1 MRKIVAVLAS
11 SAIALAACGGSSSSR
26 SDSSSSDGES
36 FSQLFEQSRNATLK
50 VTYSTTDENGSTGE
64 PFTLAQDGPDKTSL
78 IRGDFE
84 VIVNGTTATQCTNLQ
99 SEPTCT
105 DYPGGVATARA
116 QIAKVTA
123 TLTAANAV
131 ITGAAKS
138 NGVGESSTERIA
150 GRTAECVTITPG
162 SGIVGD
168 IAKKLGGG
176 SYETCLDKD
185 TGVLLKWEVQGG
197 SQAAG
202 IIATSVE
209 QPGASDFEAP
219 AGSTATTESGST
231 DTTARDRE
239 TPTTACTPMTLAGNI
254 TVPGVTLPC
263 VPS

>member
-1 MRKIVAVLAS
+1 MRKIVAVLAL
-11 SAIALAACGGSSSSR
+11 SAIALAACGGSSSSK
-26 SDSSSSDGES
+26 SDSSRSDGES
-36 FSQLFEQSRNATLK
+36 FSKLFEQSRNATLK
-50 VTYSTTDENGSTGE
+50 VTYSSTDENGSTGE
-64 PFTLAQDGPDKTSL
+64 SFTLAQDGPDKTALTTS
-78 IRGDFE
+78 DSE
-84 VIVNGTTATQCTNLQ
+84 VIVNGATATRCTNLQ

-116 QIAKVTA
+116 WIAEVTA
-123 TLTAANAV
+123 TLTAANAA

-138 NGVGESSTERIA
+138 NGVGKSSTERIA

-162 SGIVGD
+162 GGIVGD

-197 SQAAG
+197 NRAAG
-202 IIATSVE
+202 IIATNVE
-209 QPGASDFEAP
+209 QPSASDFEAP

-231 DTTARDRE
+231 DTTAGDGE

-254 TVPGVTLPC
+254 TVPGITLPC
-263 VPS
+263 VSS